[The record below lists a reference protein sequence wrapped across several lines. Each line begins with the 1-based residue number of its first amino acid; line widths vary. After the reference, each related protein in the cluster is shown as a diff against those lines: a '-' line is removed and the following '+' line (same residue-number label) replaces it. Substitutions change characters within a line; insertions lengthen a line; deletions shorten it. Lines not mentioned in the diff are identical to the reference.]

1 MKSYEWWSGTYRH
14 FHQRQKTLYILR
26 PAMKHSAVFYFV
38 RVQRCW
44 KMYAPVSTF
53 YYSCNWLIWFF
64 PFYSKK
70 DFTFYYMVDM
80 LHYSWSTEK
89 LLDESF
95 YFFCSF
101 WSKSFVSFSLKLWIW
116 PSRCQTLSVKF
127 VIIVKAQNVTPNI
140 RLVMVILCK
149 KMKWAIACGWR
160 ETYSGSHIYLFW
172 SKTQSVHTYVR
183 M

>member
-1 MKSYEWWSGTYRH
+1 
-14 FHQRQKTLYILR
+14 
-26 PAMKHSAVFYFV
+26 
-38 RVQRCW
+38 
-44 KMYAPVSTF
+44 
-53 YYSCNWLIWFF
+53 
-64 PFYSKK
+64 
-70 DFTFYYMVDM
+70 MVDM

-101 WSKSFVSFSLKLWIW
+101 WSKSFVSFSRWSFWIW

-149 KMKWAIACGWR
+149 KDETGNCVWVEGDLFRFTHLFFLFYKYSLFIFILEYKPLKLCENIFSNSSHSINTHHFYCGILKAKA
-160 ETYSGSHIYLFW
+160 ENHHSYFISD
-172 SKTQSVHTYVR
+172 
-183 M
+183 

>member
-1 MKSYEWWSGTYRH
+1 
-14 FHQRQKTLYILR
+14 
-26 PAMKHSAVFYFV
+26 
-38 RVQRCW
+38 
-44 KMYAPVSTF
+44 
-53 YYSCNWLIWFF
+53 
-64 PFYSKK
+64 
-70 DFTFYYMVDM
+70 M

-149 KMKWAIACGWR
+149 KMKWVIACGWR
-160 ETYSGSHIYLFW
+160 ETFSGSHIYLFCAANSFCAFSYW
-172 SKTQSVHTYVR
+172 NEDHQNCIQNFFNFVKRFGTLYMYIYRNVFRQYKSFPLWTTKSNAEKSR
-183 M
+183 S